1 MNIVPA
7 LPCCMYFRI
16 RQVWRS
22 LIDSNPHNGVLA
34 AVTQL
39 GEVLEIYNLK
49 DSTHVV
55 RIGEYGEPEFKISDG
70 YGIPTG
76 IMGFSDVQV
85 TDSAIYTVFHGTSFK
100 EIARQSGR
108 LPDGGKYIYVF
119 SLKGEPL
126 CKYVLDHYIYGIW
139 VDEATKTII
148 ATDVNNDEPIL
159 KFNFG

>member
-1 MNIVPA
+1 SF
-7 LPCCMYFRI
+7 LDY
-16 RQVWRS
+16 
-22 LIDSNPHNGVLA
+22 NPHNGVLA

-39 GEVLEIYNLK
+39 GEVVEVYNLK

-55 RIGEYGEPEFKISDG
+55 RIGEHDEPEFKVSDG

-85 TDSAIYTVFHGTSFK
+85 TDSAIYAVFHGTPFK
-100 EIARQSGR
+100 EIARQSGK

-126 CKYVLDHYIYGIW
+126 YKYVLDHYIYGIW
-139 VDEATKTII
+139 VDEATKTIM
-148 ATDVNNDEPIL
+148 AT
-159 KFNFG
+159 